1 MRMVIKAFF
10 SLFILI
16 QAGPVLV
23 DRIVAQVNE
32 EIITLHD
39 VERAVALL
47 PTQRLDSESENAFY
61 SRVLDDMVTWKVIAL
76 EYGDEFNL
84 DEEDVEAVQRQILQ
98 KAGSLEALQA
108 TLDGFAMNWAD
119 FKRFIRERVL
129 YEKVLREKFPM
140 ELIIPFDEIETF
152 YHRVY
157 LPSHLQIG
165 LEPQSLV
172 EMAPQI
178 EAFLRRRRT
187 EQHLSE
193 WLAGI
198 RSAYRIEIKLRSPQ

>member
-1 MRMVIKAFF
+1 MVIKAFF

-16 QAGPVLV
+16 QSGSVLI

-39 VERAVALL
+39 VERAVALF
-47 PTQRLDSESENAFY
+47 PIQRLDSESEDEFY
-61 SRVLDDMVTWKVIAL
+61 SRILDDLVICKVIAL
-76 EYGDEFNL
+76 EYGDEFTLN
-84 DEEDVEAVQRQILQ
+84 EEDVEAVQRKILQ

-108 TLDGFAMNWAD
+108 TLDSFSMNWDD
-119 FKRFIRERVL
+119 FKRFIREKVL

-140 ELIIPFDEIETF
+140 ELIIPFDEIETY
-152 YHRVY
+152 YHSVY

-178 EAFLRRRRT
+178 ETFLRRRRM
-187 EQHLSE
+187 EKQLSD

-198 RSAYRIEIKLRSPQ
+198 RSAYRVEIKPRSPQ

>member
-1 MRMVIKAFF
+1 MIIKAIL

-16 QAGPVLV
+16 QPGAILV

-39 VERAVALL
+39 VERAVALF
-47 PTQRLDSESENAFY
+47 PAQRLESESEDAFY
-61 SRVLDDMVTWKVIAL
+61 SRVLDDLVTCKVIAL

-108 TLDGFAMNWAD
+108 TLDSFAMNWAD
-119 FKRFIRERVL
+119 FKRFIREKVL

-140 ELIIPFDEIETF
+140 ELIIPFEEIEAF
-152 YHRVY
+152 YHSVY

-178 EAFLRRRRT
+178 ETFLRRQRM
-187 EQHLSE
+187 EQQLSD
-193 WLAGI
+193 WLADI
-198 RSAYRIEIKLRSPQ
+198 RSAYRVEIKLRSPQ

>member
-1 MRMVIKAFF
+1 MVIKAFF

-39 VERAVALL
+39 VERAVALFPVQSL
-47 PTQRLDSESENAFY
+47 ESESEDEFY
-61 SRVLDDMVTWKVIAL
+61 SRVLDDMVTCKVISL
-76 EYGDEFNL
+76 EYGDEFTLN
-84 DEEDVEAVQRQILQ
+84 EEDVEAVQRQILQ

-108 TLDGFAMNWAD
+108 TLGRFAMNWDD
-119 FKRFIRERVL
+119 FKRFIREKVL

-140 ELIIPFDEIETF
+140 ELIIPFDEIEA
-152 YHRVY
+152 YYQSVY

-178 EAFLRRRRT
+178 ETFLRRRRT
-187 EQHLSE
+187 EQQLFD
-193 WLAGI
+193 WLADI
-198 RSAYRIEIKLRSPQ
+198 RSAYRVEIKLRSPQ

>member
-1 MRMVIKAFF
+1 MIIKAIF
-10 SLFILI
+10 SLLILLQPGAI
-16 QAGPVLV
+16 LV

-39 VERAVALL
+39 VERAVALF
-47 PTQRLDSESENAFY
+47 PAQRLESESEDEFY
-61 SRVLDDMVTWKVIAL
+61 SRVLDDLVTCKVIAL

-84 DEEDVEAVQRQILQ
+84 NEEDVEAVQTQILQ
-98 KAGSLEALQA
+98 KAGSLETLQA
-108 TLDGFAMNWAD
+108 TLGRFAMSWSD
-119 FKRFIRERVL
+119 FQRFIREKVL

-140 ELIIPFDEIETF
+140 DLIIPFEEIEEF
-152 YHRVY
+152 YNSVY

-178 EAFLRRRRT
+178 ETHLRRQRK
-187 EQHLSE
+187 EQQLAD
-193 WLAGI
+193 WLDDI
-198 RSAYRIEIKLRSPQ
+198 RSAYRVEIKPRSPQ

>member
-1 MRMVIKAFF
+1 MIIKAVFP
-10 SLFILI
+10 LFILLQPGAI
-16 QAGPVLV
+16 LV

-47 PTQRLDSESENAFY
+47 PVQRLESESEDEFH
-61 SRVLDDMVTWKVIAL
+61 SRILDDLVTSKVIAL
-76 EYGDEFNL
+76 EYGDEFTLN
-84 DEEDVEAVQRQILQ
+84 EEDVEAVQRKILQ

-108 TLDGFAMNWAD
+108 ILGGFAMNWDD
-119 FKRFIRERVL
+119 FKRFIREKVL

-140 ELIIPFDEIETF
+140 ELIIPFDEIEA
-152 YHRVY
+152 YYNSVY

-178 EAFLRRRRT
+178 ETFLRRRRM
-187 EQHLSE
+187 EQQLSE
-193 WLAGI
+193 WLADI
-198 RSAYRIEIKLRSPQ
+198 RSAYRIEIKPRSPR

>member
-1 MRMVIKAFF
+1 MIIQALV
-10 SLFILI
+10 SLFILLQPGAI
-16 QAGPVLV
+16 LV

-47 PTQRLDSESENAFY
+47 PTQRLERESEDAFF
-61 SRVLDDMVTWKVIAL
+61 SRVLDDMVNYKVIAL

-108 TLDGFAMNWAD
+108 TLAGFAMNWAD
-119 FKRFIRERVL
+119 FKRFIREKVL

-140 ELIIPFDEIETF
+140 ELIIPFEEIEAF
-152 YHRVY
+152 YHSVY
-157 LPSHLQIG
+157 LPSHMQIG
-165 LEPQSLV
+165 LEPKSLV

-178 EAFLRRRRT
+178 ETFLRRQRMER
-187 EQHLSE
+187 QLSD
-193 WLAGI
+193 WLADI
-198 RSAYRIEIKLRSPQ
+198 RSAYRVEIKLRSPQ

>member
-1 MRMVIKAFF
+1 MVIKAFF

-39 VERAVALL
+39 VERAVALF
-47 PTQRLDSESENAFY
+47 PVQRLESESEDEFY
-61 SRVLDDMVTWKVIAL
+61 SRILDDMVTCKVISL
-76 EYGDEFNL
+76 EYGDEFTLN
-84 DEEDVEAVQRQILQ
+84 EEDVEAVQRQILQ

-108 TLDGFAMNWAD
+108 TLGRFAMNWDD
-119 FKRFIRERVL
+119 FKRFIREKVL

-140 ELIIPFDEIETF
+140 ELIIPFDEIEA
-152 YHRVY
+152 YYQSVY

-178 EAFLRRRRT
+178 ETFLRRRRT
-187 EQHLSE
+187 EQQLSD
-193 WLAGI
+193 WLADI
-198 RSAYRIEIKLRSPQ
+198 RSAYRVEIKLRSPQ